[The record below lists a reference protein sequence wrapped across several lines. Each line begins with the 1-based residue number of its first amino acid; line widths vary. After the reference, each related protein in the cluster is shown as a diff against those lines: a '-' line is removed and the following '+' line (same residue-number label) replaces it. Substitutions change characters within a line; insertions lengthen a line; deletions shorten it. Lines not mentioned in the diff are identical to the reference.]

1 MPLLTL
7 PEALTLRE
15 SLRAEGKALVL
26 TNGIFDLL
34 HLGHVEYLERAR
46 ALGGALFV
54 GVNGDG
60 SARQLKGDGR
70 PFVPAAER
78 ARLISALA
86 CVTAA
91 VLFDDLT
98 AIPLVRALR
107 PETYAKGGDYADKFL
122 PEAEAVREVGGRIV
136 LIEYAPRHSTTK
148 LISRI
153 RQTSNDKRE
162 SDG

>member
-7 PEALTLRE
+7 PKALTLRE

-34 HLGHVEYLERAR
+34 HLGHLEYLERAR
-46 ALGGALFV
+46 ALGEALFV

-60 SARQLKGDGR
+60 SARQLKGDRR
-70 PFVPAAER
+70 PFVPAVER
-78 ARLISALA
+78 ARLIGALA

-91 VLFDDLT
+91 VIFDDLT

-107 PETYAKGGDYADKFL
+107 PEIYAKGGDYADKPL
-122 PEAEAVREVGGRIV
+122 PEADAVREVGGRIV
-136 LIEYAPRHSTTK
+136 LIEYALDHSTTG
-148 LISRI
+148 LIARI

-162 SDG
+162 SDV